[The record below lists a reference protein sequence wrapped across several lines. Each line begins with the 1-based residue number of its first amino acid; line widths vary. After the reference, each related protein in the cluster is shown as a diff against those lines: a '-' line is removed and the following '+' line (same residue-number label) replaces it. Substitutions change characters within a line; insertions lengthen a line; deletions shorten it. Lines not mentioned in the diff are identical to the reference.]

1 MKTETGKN
9 SLGVWE
15 SWNLNRLSGAFNV
28 EYTGG
33 RRCAKMAS
41 LRKVRY
47 DLLHWHP
54 TQCRAGL
61 PLRLAHQRRALDQI
75 GTFRKMMIYEKPG
88 DRFIVMLSAGNLSAR
103 SPYASYCKWET
114 LRPRP

>member
-41 LRKVRY
+41 LRKIRY

-54 TQCRAGL
+54 TQRRAGL
-61 PLRLAHQRRALDQI
+61 PVRLAHQRGHGPDQHVPENDDL
-75 GTFRKMMIYEKPG
+75 RE
-88 DRFIVMLSAGNLSAR
+88 AG
-103 SPYASYCKWET
+103 
-114 LRPRP
+114 RPLYGHAVGRQLVRGAVHP